1 MKVTIDEKAKK
12 ITIEMPLIEP
22 KQSKSGKTMVI
33 ATTNGNSPTEAKYQ
47 GKIVTV
53 GLNAY
58 FKP

>member
-1 MKVTIDEKAKK
+1 MKVTIDEKAKT
-12 ITIEMPLIEP
+12 ITITMPLTEP

-33 ATTNGNSPTEAKYQ
+33 ASTNGNQATEAKYQ
-47 GKIVTV
+47 GKVITL